1 MRPSLRRFAAALAV
15 LCVSFGAPSA
25 GAQTSPSDSA
35 SARANVDLG
44 NAAFVRAWQTG
55 DADLFAS
62 LFAQDGAMLRP
73 GGGVTIGRDNIRSRM
88 RTVFGRLRMTFGTIT
103 TADLFVIGDTA
114 YETGAW
120 NFTIGPVGSTTAEP
134 DSGQYVE
141 IWKRDRTGAWKMWR
155 DIGVPK
161 GSVAQPEASAA
172 PAAPAAPAQPSGT
185 TPSPQSAPSS
195 QGSPGKARAPQ
206 GAPGGG
212 GARLKAIHFGRL
224 IDGKGRAIPD
234 ALVIVDGDRIRS
246 VGAYSRAE
254 IPAAAERLDLSRLTG
269 IPGMIDVHT
278 HMTYWW
284 DRAPGTRP
292 WQALDARAPMQTMFL
307 AQENARKTLE
317 TGVTTVRD
325 LGSFQYMDIA
335 MRDLINRGAMTGP
348 RMFVAGYG
356 LYPTMTP
363 FQDAPQAAAGG
374 LADGVDQVMRATRQ
388 QIAAGADVIKIY
400 GSTGSADDVTGYQTF
415 TYEEMKAAVDI
426 ARERGKRVS
435 VHSYGPDGARDAVR
449 AGANSVEHAIDID
462 DATLHEMARRGVTYV
477 PTVDHNRYYAEHAS
491 EFGYGDSAV
500 AHLNAYRA
508 RNLETVRRAFRARV
522 PIAMG
527 SDAVFTMFGE
537 NTRELGWFV
546 KAGMTPSQALAT
558 ATGNAAVLLGMA
570 KDLGAVAPGY
580 YADLVAVE
588 GDPVTDIGAVINGV
602 RWVMKGGQVVVDRTS
617 LVMP

>member
-1 MRPSLRRFAAALAV
+1 MRLRVALRVAALLFVGVAALV
-15 LCVSFGAPSA
+15 PPG
-25 GAQTSPSDSA
+25 
-35 SARANVDLG
+35 SARASAPDSAAVRAAIDAG
-44 NAAFVRAWQTG
+44 NAAFIRAWQTG

-62 LFAQDGAMLRP
+62 LFADDGALLRP
-73 GGGVTIGRDNIRSRM
+73 GGGLTVGREDIHSRM
-88 RTVFGRLRMTFGTIT
+88 RDVFARVRMTAGTIA
-103 TADLFVIGDTA
+103 TADVFVIGETA

-120 NFTIGPVGSTTAEP
+120 NFTIGPIGSTTIEP
-134 DSGQYVE
+134 DSGHYVE
-141 IWKRDRTGAWKMWR
+141 VWKRDGSGAWKIWR

-161 GSVAQPEASAA
+161 GSAGAGMPAHAEAHPVAASADSWGVA
-172 PAAPAAPAQPSGT
+172 PA
-185 TPSPQSAPSS
+185 
-195 QGSPGKARAPQ
+195 GS
-206 GAPGGG
+206 
-212 GARLKAIHFGRL
+212 RLKAVRFGKL
-224 IDGKGRAIPD
+224 IDGKGRVIVD
-234 ALVIVDGDRIRS
+234 ALVVVDGDRILS
-246 VGAYSRAE
+246 VGPYAKSRVPAE
-254 IPAAAERLDLSRLTG
+254 ADRVDLTRLTG
-269 IPGMIDVHT
+269 IPGMIDAHT

-284 DRAPGTRP
+284 DQAPGSLP

-335 MRDLINRGAMTGP
+335 MRDLINRGVMTGP

-356 LYPTMTP
+356 LYPTMSA

-400 GSTGSADDVTGYQTF
+400 GSTGSADDVTGFQTY
-415 TYEEMKAAVDI
+415 TYEEMKAAIDL
-426 ARERGKRVS
+426 AHLRGKRVS

-449 AGANSVEHAIDID
+449 AGAASIEHAIDID
-462 DATLHEMARRGVTYV
+462 DATLRDMAHRGVYYV
-477 PTVDHNRYYAEHAS
+477 PTVDHNRYYAEHGA

-500 AHLNAYRA
+500 AHLNTYRA
-508 RNLETVRRAFRARV
+508 KNFETLRRAIRARV

-537 NTRELGWFV
+537 NTRELAWFV

-558 ATGNAAVLLGMA
+558 ATGNGAALLGME

-588 GDPVTDIGAVINGV
+588 GDPEADIGAVISHV
-602 RWVMKGGQVVVDRTS
+602 KWVMKGGRVVVDHTAEKR
-617 LVMP
+617 P